1 MGHCEPNVFIFA
13 TEKGAQITFKQKK
26 LLHYFTLRERIYK
39 PNLSELTQVFCG
51 LLSLL
56 SKYF

>member
-1 MGHCEPNVFIFA
+1 MGQFMYLMFSFLSPKEHNF
-13 TEKGAQITFKQKK
+13 QKTK
-26 LLHYFTLRERIYK
+26 ISQKDRKK
-39 PNLSELTQVFCG
+39 PNLSELTQILRD